1 MYFPRKEQGK
11 SGLIFTN
18 SKTFGSGTVLA
29 LGILGIM
36 SAFTVSAQACEGL
49 RVGPKGIV
57 VEVVDGDT
65 IVLDN
70 DLKVRLIGMQAPK
83 LPLGRIGYEA
93 WPRAEE
99 AKQALADLALGERVE
114 IRYGGAERDRHGRV
128 LGHMYIGENQVWAQE
143 AIVSVGMAR
152 VYSFPDNRF
161 CLEELYLAEA
171 RARVERVGIWDG
183 DPYYQVRQA
192 DRPGRILGRV
202 DKFELVEGRVLN
214 ADRVGQRV
222 YLNFGTYWKEDFTIV
237 IERSGLRMFE
247 RAGLDP
253 LLLEDA
259 LVRVR
264 GWIDSRDGPRI
275 EVTHPEQIEILAT
288 R

>member
-1 MYFPRKEQGK
+1 M
-11 SGLIFTN
+11 
-18 SKTFGSGTVLA
+18 
-29 LGILGIM
+29 GILSVMGA
-36 SAFTVSAQACEGL
+36 SAVSVQACEGL
-49 RVGPKGIV
+49 RAGPKGVV

-65 IVLDN
+65 VVLDN

-83 LPLGRIGYEA
+83 LALGRVGFEA

-99 AKQALADLALGERVE
+99 AQQALEELALGEIVE

-128 LGHMYIGENQVWAQE
+128 LGHMYVGENEIWAQK
-143 AIVSVGMAR
+143 AIVLAGLAR
-152 VYSFPDNRF
+152 VYSFSDNRF

-171 RARVERVGIWDG
+171 RARAERVGIWDG
-183 DPYYQVRQA
+183 EPYYQVRQA
-192 DRPGRILGRV
+192 DRPEQILSRV
-202 DKFELVEGRVLN
+202 DNYELVEGRILN

-247 RAGLDP
+247 QRGLDP
-253 LLLEDA
+253 LALEDA

-264 GWIDSRDGPRI
+264 GWVDRRDGPRI